1 MGQILTALLSLHGAP
16 VYFAVSALVF
26 LEAAAFVGLVVP
38 GETALL
44 IGGVLAARGSLSLP
58 LLAVLVATAAVLGDS
73 AGYALGR
80 RYGPALEVSRA
91 GRWIG
96 PRRWQRAHA
105 YVESRGSWAVF
116 AGRWI
121 GVMRAMVPAI
131 AGMVGMPYRRFLA
144 ANVAGGLTWVGG
156 VLALGYAVGGSLPRA
171 QSVLGSISM
180 AAGAAI
186 LVGGLGLWLAARF
199 RRHND
204 NRKRG
209 DARSTATPAG
219 SRRWLHALRLLTW
232 SMREGVGRVLAV
244 PAAVLGIAGLA
255 AIELTGGVRE
265 RGDLAAYDPAVMTA
279 VAAERSPA
287 LTAGA
292 EIATT
297 LGSTAAVGTMAVG
310 MVLWLGLRRHQWRQ
324 AALLGGAMAISAAL
338 TLALKHLVGRGRPP
352 ASMVVGPIDVSY
364 AFPSG
369 HTLNSTV
376 FFGLLAG
383 LVVMRF
389 PGWRA
394 RAAAAAAWAALSLA
408 VGASR
413 VYLGYHWLTDVLGGY
428 AFAVALLA
436 GVAFFV
442 LAAGVRGQ
450 HVSHPDE
457 SSPEGASR

>member
-1 MGQILTALLSLHGAP
+1 MGQIVTALLSLHGAP

-44 IGGVLAARGSLSLP
+44 VGGVLAARGSLSLP
-58 LLAVLVATAAVLGDS
+58 LLAILVATAAVLGDS

-96 PRRWQRAHA
+96 PRRWQRAHD

-156 VLALGYAVGGSLPRA
+156 VLAVGYAVGGSLPRA
-171 QSVLGSISM
+171 QSVLGSISL
-180 AAGAAI
+180 AGGAAV
-186 LVGGLGLWLAARF
+186 LVGLALWLAARF
-199 RRHND
+199 RRRKD
-204 NRKRG
+204 NREQG
-209 DARSTATPAG
+209 NARPTTASARP
-219 SRRWLHALRLLTW
+219 RRWLHALRSLAS
-232 SMREGVGRVLAV
+232 SMPAGVGRVLAV
-244 PAAVLGIAGLA
+244 PAGVLGIATLA
-255 AIELTGGVRE
+255 AIELTDGVRE
-265 RGDLAAYDPAVMTA
+265 GGDLAAYDPAVMAA
-279 VAAERSPA
+279 VAVERSPA
-287 LTAGA
+287 LTVGA
-292 EIATT
+292 EIVTT
-297 LGSTAAVGTMAVG
+297 LGSTAAVGTMAAG

-324 AALLGGAMAISAAL
+324 AALLGGAMATSAAL
-338 TLALKHLVGRGRPP
+338 TLALKHLVARGRPP
-352 ASMVVGPIDVSY
+352 ASMVLGPIDVSY

-383 LVVMRF
+383 LAMMRF
-389 PGWRA
+389 HDWRA
-394 RAAAAAAWAALSLA
+394 RAAAAAAWAALSIA

-428 AFAVALLA
+428 AVALTLLAAAAGVALL
-436 GVAFFV
+436 
-442 LAAGVRGQ
+442 LQRGR
-450 HVSHPDE
+450 PPRPA
-457 SSPEGASR
+457 PEEARPF